1 MLGAFGHNLADSL
14 FMPAPLPGVETAVPA
29 PLLMEFYP
37 SGIFLKD
44 REFAM
49 RTLGMRYMAWWDSR
63 YVCSSTSEETSL
75 NLLIIENSV
84 GRHFHLLWASGLDR
98 AHG

>member
-14 FMPAPLPGVETAVPA
+14 FLPAPIPGSETTTPA

-37 SGIFLKD
+37 SGTFLKD
-44 REFAM
+44 REYAM

-63 YVCSSTSEETSL
+63 YVSYRTLDELFL
-75 NLLIIENSV
+75 NPHTENSAAPL
-84 GRHFHLLWASGLDR
+84 FHLLWASGLVK
-98 AHG
+98 ACG